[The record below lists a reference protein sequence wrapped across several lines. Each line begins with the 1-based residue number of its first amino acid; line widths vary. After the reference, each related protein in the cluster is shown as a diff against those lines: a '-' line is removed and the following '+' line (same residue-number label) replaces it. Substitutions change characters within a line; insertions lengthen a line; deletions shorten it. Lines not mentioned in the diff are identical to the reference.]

1 MSRHTEFY
9 NGVEYKYILSVLDVF
24 SRYVWL
30 RPLNSKESTEI
41 ADALESIYE
50 SEGPPKIIQ
59 CDNGREF
66 HGSVTRL
73 TEVLGCQIIKSRPYY
88 PQSQGKIES
97 SHKSWKSKLKY
108 DLLKTS
114 DSNWVRDLSKY
125 AMLRNEEYHSSLKA
139 SPFYVYH
146 GRESNRVRKS
156 TRLGPTVSNNVS
168 KELKKQSA
176 IRKAALLASK
186 KREKTMIKH
195 HFKKHQVSVYSVGD
209 EVFVKSQTRKNYN
222 KARPRF
228 ERGKI
233 IGTKHNA
240 FSYKIRFSSG
250 VSRWINVQNIAAISR
265 SEELLKRQKRHRL
278 RLDPLCECNNEKCS
292 RKSDPNCVHKL
303 NKFCCRESK
312 VPCSLPSHNF
322 PHISDFYLSD
332 NLVNQLKGPSLS
344 RTDTAHDDLVRNA
357 LERNLIPVGD
367 IPKDGS
373 CLFHSVAQ
381 SLSNYLQ
388 IDLNQQDIR
397 DIVVNWLSE
406 NPETPAGDRFSH
418 FVPNL
423 DWDTYLEGILGT
435 EWGDHICITA
445 IANAFNIAVGI
456 VSSSQSDLRYILPF
470 DRQNRENLLHIYLGH
485 EFEFHFIRLEPIPGT
500 QADICINEVNFHN
513 VNTVCIPNRDLNSN
527 QNNTDNNNVH
537 SNDFSH
543 YSLQEVQ
550 LEPQLTDYSSD
561 SILHLH
567 LSTNDS
573 SLSPP
578 VSHVNIGPS
587 ASFPDNELFQTAN
600 DHIDSPVPPTLET
613 PTLQRFSPT
622 AISDTNNL
630 SSTEK
635 DRLFPPSLNSSF
647 YLSPP
652 SLSPITDR
660 INDSNLD
667 KQPPVLSP
675 VRLRSN
681 VRPPK
686 KFTPSDYVRARKQI
700 FPETENVNQKQFTD
714 LPYFIQRHIL
724 SFVIYKNFN
733 MFLTLIRVSTHFK
746 HLLGT
751 LHKLCPKVYLNENV
765 MFLLEGRSVFAEGV
779 RHNWS
784 VRQLGRVSGSG
795 SGVMMEL
802 RNILRP
808 ISSRWINGYI
818 EILATAIAGWYY
830 IVDFKFK
837 K

>member
-1 MSRHTEFY
+1 
-9 NGVEYKYILSVLDVF
+9 
-24 SRYVWL
+24 
-30 RPLNSKESTEI
+30 
-41 ADALESIYE
+41 
-50 SEGPPKIIQ
+50 
-59 CDNGREF
+59 
-66 HGSVTRL
+66 
-73 TEVLGCQIIKSRPYY
+73 
-88 PQSQGKIES
+88 
-97 SHKSWKSKLKY
+97 
-108 DLLKTS
+108 
-114 DSNWVRDLSKY
+114 
-125 AMLRNEEYHSSLKA
+125 MLRNEEYHSSLKA

-146 GRESNRVRKS
+146 GRESNRV
-156 TRLGPTVSNNVS
+156 L
-168 KELKKQSA
+168 
-176 IRKAALLASK
+176 
-186 KREKTMIKH
+186 
-195 HFKKHQVSVYSVGD
+195 
-209 EVFVKSQTRKNYN
+209 
-222 KARPRF
+222 
-228 ERGKI
+228 
-233 IGTKHNA
+233 
-240 FSYKIRFSSG
+240 
-250 VSRWINVQNIAAISR
+250 
-265 SEELLKRQKRHRL
+265 
-278 RLDPLCECNNEKCS
+278 
-292 RKSDPNCVHKL
+292 
-303 NKFCCRESK
+303 
-312 VPCSLPSHNF
+312 
-322 PHISDFYLSD
+322 
-332 NLVNQLKGPSLS
+332 
-344 RTDTAHDDLVRNA
+344 
-357 LERNLIPVGD
+357 
-367 IPKDGS
+367 
-373 CLFHSVAQ
+373 
-381 SLSNYLQ
+381 
-388 IDLNQQDIR
+388 
-397 DIVVNWLSE
+397 
-406 NPETPAGDRFSH
+406 
-418 FVPNL
+418 
-423 DWDTYLEGILGT
+423 
-435 EWGDHICITA
+435 
-445 IANAFNIAVGI
+445 
-456 VSSSQSDLRYILPF
+456 
-470 DRQNRENLLHIYLGH
+470 
-485 EFEFHFIRLEPIPGT
+485 
-500 QADICINEVNFHN
+500 
-513 VNTVCIPNRDLNSN
+513 CIPNRDFNSN

-613 PTLQRFSPT
+613 PTLQPFSPT

>member
-1 MSRHTEFY
+1 MLNQYINDVNERKATLEEKNAARMIRRWRKNHPLSVANCLNPLTGAQEKRVLVDGKMVLRLSEISSATKQAFEESKGAGSRKIRHRLKSVFSGVTHRKVQTSLKSLPEKQSVNPIFDNVVPLKPIRATSIQERHQIDLVDMSRHTEFY

-73 TEVLGCQIIKSRPYY
+73 TE
-88 PQSQGKIES
+88 
-97 SHKSWKSKLKY
+97 
-108 DLLKTS
+108 
-114 DSNWVRDLSKY
+114 
-125 AMLRNEEYHSSLKA
+125 
-139 SPFYVYH
+139 
-146 GRESNRVRKS
+146 
-156 TRLGPTVSNNVS
+156 
-168 KELKKQSA
+168 
-176 IRKAALLASK
+176 
-186 KREKTMIKH
+186 
-195 HFKKHQVSVYSVGD
+195 
-209 EVFVKSQTRKNYN
+209 
-222 KARPRF
+222 
-228 ERGKI
+228 
-233 IGTKHNA
+233 
-240 FSYKIRFSSG
+240 
-250 VSRWINVQNIAAISR
+250 
-265 SEELLKRQKRHRL
+265 
-278 RLDPLCECNNEKCS
+278 
-292 RKSDPNCVHKL
+292 
-303 NKFCCRESK
+303 
-312 VPCSLPSHNF
+312 
-322 PHISDFYLSD
+322 
-332 NLVNQLKGPSLS
+332 
-344 RTDTAHDDLVRNA
+344 
-357 LERNLIPVGD
+357 NLIPG
-367 IPKDGS
+367 K
-373 CLFHSVAQ
+373 
-381 SLSNYLQ
+381 
-388 IDLNQQDIR
+388 
-397 DIVVNWLSE
+397 
-406 NPETPAGDRFSH
+406 
-418 FVPNL
+418 
-423 DWDTYLEGILGT
+423 
-435 EWGDHICITA
+435 
-445 IANAFNIAVGI
+445 
-456 VSSSQSDLRYILPF
+456 
-470 DRQNRENLLHIYLGH
+470 
-485 EFEFHFIRLEPIPGT
+485 T

-600 DHIDSPVPPTLET
+600 DHIDSPVPPALET